1 MKKVFLISLILTALL
16 IGLSVCIQAQNKKR
30 ESPKKRMERIK
41 REKAAKDSVNTVSYE
56 QKIQQLEKEK
66 AEQDKLLQAQANAKA
81 EVEQKLAN
89 SKKANS
95 ELKNQVDA
103 NKADADRLA
112 KQLLE
117 TKMILMQK
125 EQQEQQYQEQQDQ
138 INAKEADPVI
148 AENSVIQENPVS
160 ADSTK
165 KDSVKVKKVV
175 THTRVLATMVKGDTA
190 FVPVKDKKLVPI
202 QKKGTIIILA
212 EGDPVENIAR
222 IRKSDVEKNQAKID
236 ELIGLGYTLEEVNK

>member
-1 MKKVFLISLILTALL
+1 MKKTFLIVLILTALFMGSML
-16 IGLSVCIQAQNKKR
+16 CIQAQNKKR
-30 ESPKKRMERIK
+30 ESPKERMERIK
-41 REKAAKDSVNTVSYE
+41 REKAAKDSLSTASYKRE
-56 QKIQQLEKEK
+56 VENLEKEK
-66 AEQDKLLQAQANAKA
+66 FEVIAKLQASANEKA
-81 EVEQKLAN
+81 EVERKLAN
-89 SKKANS
+89 SEKVNS
-95 ELKNQVDA
+95 ELKNQIDASKTDVDT
-103 NKADADRLA
+103 LL
-112 KQLLE
+112 KQLLA

-125 EQQEQQYQEQQDQ
+125 EQQDQ
-138 INAKEADPVI
+138 VDAEKDASPVI
-148 AENSVIQENPVS
+148 SVIQENPVPV
-160 ADSTK
+160 DSTK

>member
-1 MKKVFLISLILTALL
+1 MKKTFLIVLILTALFMGSML
-16 IGLSVCIQAQNKKR
+16 CAQAQPNKR
-30 ESPKKRMERIK
+30 ETPKQRLERIK
-41 REKAAKDSVNTVSYE
+41 KEKAAKDSVNTVSYE

-89 SKKANS
+89 SEKANS

-103 NKADADRLA
+103 NKTDADRLA